1 MKTMSDDAQL
11 LQRYA
16 RQRAEDAFAE
26 LVRRHLNLVW
36 GAARRITGDGDLAR
50 DVAQT
55 VFADLARKADRLP
68 RGTILAGWLHRAACL
83 SAANLVRGNA
93 RRAARERQV
102 MELNPLQAADPADA
116 RAVELLQPLLDEAL
130 NTLDP
135 ADRDAVVLRYLSGKS
150 FAEVGAALGST
161 EAAAQRRISRALEKL
176 RAQVGRHGVTTSAV
190 GLTLAL
196 AVASA
201 EAVPAGL
208 AAVVSTASLAAA
220 GAAGTVGIAQT
231 IMLMKT
237 KLMLATI
244 AVAAVATPITLQ
256 QRSLGHLREE
266 NRTLQQ
272 SASQVAGLKAENER
286 LANLQVDA
294 GELARLRG
302 EHTELIRLRGE
313 VAGLRHQIAAAP
325 RLASSAPP
333 ASASSAE
340 PTPAVSPDQFKQQ
353 SIDIANAMKQM
364 GLAARL
370 FAVDHND
377 VLPTTFD
384 QMKAELPPQF
394 GGGVTLDRFEFMP
407 QSRPIAET
415 EPEVILFRE
424 RVPRQA
430 PNGNWV
436 RHYALVDG
444 SVQQAASATPDFSA
458 WEAPHVAA
466 PAGKP

>member
-1 MKTMSDDAQL
+1 MSDDAEL
-11 LQRYA
+11 LERYA

-55 VFADLARKADRLP
+55 VFADLARKADRLS
-68 RGTILAGWLHRAACL
+68 RGTVLAGWLHRAACL
-83 SAANLVRGNA
+83 AAANLVRGNA

-116 RAVELLQPLLDEAL
+116 RAAEALQPLLDEAL
-130 NTLDP
+130 NTLDA
-135 ADRDAVVLRYLSGKS
+135 ADRDAVVLRYLAGRS

-176 RAQVGRHGVTTSAV
+176 RAQLGRQGVARGAV
-190 GLTLAL
+190 GVALAL

-201 EAVPAGL
+201 EAAPPGL
-208 AAVVSTASLAAA
+208 AAVVSSASLAAA
-220 GAAGTVGIAQT
+220 GAAGTVGIVQT

-237 KLMLATI
+237 KLILATL

-256 QRSLGHLREE
+256 QRSLGQLREE

-272 SASQVAGLKAENER
+272 AAAQVAGLKTENER

-302 EHTELIRLRGE
+302 EHAELIRLRGE
-313 VAGLRHQIAAAP
+313 VAGLRQQIAAAP
-325 RLASSAPP
+325 RPAVGAPP
-333 ASASSAE
+333 AVAPAAE
-340 PTPAVSPDQFKQQ
+340 PAPAASPDQFKQQ
-353 SIDIANAMKQM
+353 SIEIANAMKQL
-364 GLAARL
+364 GLAARI

-394 GGGVTLDRFEFMP
+394 GGGITLDQFEFMP

-415 EPEVILFRE
+415 EPELILFRE

-430 PNGNWV
+430 PDGNWI

-444 SVQQAASATPDFSA
+444 SVQQATGVTSDFSV
-458 WEAPHVAA
+458 WEVPHLAA
-466 PAGKP
+466 PAGAH